1 MQHYCSIGKGK
12 WRNIIDPND
21 GALQMPQLPGR
32 LSNEQISQYKQEA
45 FDRETDLRP
54 LRAMSNDIIAKNAYE
69 WNSTS
74 GKQPTTLLPLSGHS
88 NQCVLLPKESTLH
101 YTFSILKGGDAR
113 FTLASLPDYAG
124 NKGNQQVSI
133 RIDQGEPVVIS
144 LHDDYN
150 SSLWK
155 SDIWRGQTLK
165 SIFIT
170 LEKGDHT
177 IDITALDDSVILD
190 QWVLDF
196 DVDREYYAI
205 PTVNKM

>member
-1 MQHYCSIGKGK
+1 MLPSITPAEEATRSG
-12 WRNIIDPND
+12 
-21 GALQMPQLPGR
+21 
-32 LSNEQISQYKQEA
+32 QIKNKA
-45 FDRETDLRP
+45 RER
-54 LRAMSNDIIAKNAYE
+54 
-69 WNSTS
+69 
-74 GKQPTTLLPLSGHS
+74 
-88 NQCVLLPKESTLH
+88 NQCVLLPKESTLQ

-133 RIDQGEPVVIS
+133 RIDQGEPVIIS